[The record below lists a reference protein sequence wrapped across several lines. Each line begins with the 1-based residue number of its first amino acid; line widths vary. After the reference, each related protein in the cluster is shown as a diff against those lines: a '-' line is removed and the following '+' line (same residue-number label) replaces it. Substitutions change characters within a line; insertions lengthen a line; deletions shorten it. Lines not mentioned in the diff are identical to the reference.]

1 MPGFWLVKYS
11 IPPLTWFRAFE
22 SAARHLSFTNAAA
35 ELNLT
40 QSAVSQHVR
49 ALEGRL
55 GVVLFERKARGLA
68 ITEAGRR
75 LQPSVSGAIGDLARA
90 CEMFA
95 PQPAGQ
101 TLDIACTMSFA
112 LLWLVPRLASF
123 HTSHP
128 TVHLRVSST
137 LWPDEYHN
145 ATSDLQIR
153 YGVGYQMPAGA
164 IQLFSDVLVPVCIAE
179 MAEQVGHNN
188 DLWSLPLIGTVG
200 SSEGWDDWAGHVG
213 AKTPP
218 GASHSVD
225 SMALALAFARAG
237 SGVAL
242 VSRTLCTGSIEDGS
256 LVMPVA
262 STVPA
267 KNSYFLTRSIRDD
280 RQVCA
285 ESFSVWLMDE
295 IARTAD

>member
-1 MPGFWLVKYS
+1 MKYS
-11 IPPLTWFRAFE
+11 VPPLTWFRAFE
-22 SAARHLSFTNAAA
+22 SAARHLSFTNAAS

-55 GVVLFERKARGLA
+55 GVALFERKARGLA

-123 HTSHP
+123 HACHP
-128 TVHLRVSST
+128 SVHLGVSTT

-153 YGVGYQMPAGA
+153 YGIGYQMSAGA
-164 IQLFSDVLVPVCIAE
+164 IRLFSDALVPVCIADL
-179 MAEQVGHNN
+179 AARVRHHD
-188 DLWSLPLIGTVG
+188 DLWSLPLIGTIG
-200 SSEGWDDWAGHVG
+200 SSEGWDDWAEHVG
-213 AKTPP
+213 VKAPP
-218 GASHSVD
+218 VASHSVD
-225 SMALALAFARAG
+225 SIALALEFAKAG

-242 VSRTLCTGSIEDGS
+242 VSRTLCEASIRDAS
-256 LVMPVA
+256 LVIPVA
-262 STVPA
+262 SAVPA
-267 KNSYFLTRSIRDD
+267 KNSYFLTRSVRED
-280 RQVCA
+280 RQDNA
-285 ESFSVWLMDE
+285 ESFSAWLMDE
-295 IARTAD
+295 IARSTPET

>member
-1 MPGFWLVKYS
+1 MSGFWLMKYAV
-11 IPPLTWFRAFE
+11 PPLTWFRAFE

-112 LLWLVPRLASF
+112 LLWLTPRLSSF
-123 HTSHP
+123 HAGHP
-128 TVHLRVSST
+128 SVHLGVSST

-153 YGVGYQMPAGA
+153 YGIGYQMPAGA
-164 IQLFSDVLVPVCIAE
+164 IQLFSDVLVPVCIPD
-179 MAEQVGHNN
+179 MAERVRHQD

-200 SSEGWDDWAGHVG
+200 SSEGWEDWAGHVK
-213 AKTPP
+213 ATTPP
-218 GASHSVD
+218 IASHSVD
-225 SMALALAFARAG
+225 SMALALAFAKAG

-242 VSRTLCTGSIEDGS
+242 VSRTLSIGSIRDGS
-256 LVMPVA
+256 LVMPVSA
-262 STVPA
+262 TAPA
-267 KNSYFLTRSIRDD
+267 KNSYFLTHSIRED
-280 RQVCA
+280 RRKSA
-285 ESFSVWLMDE
+285 ESFSAWLMDE
-295 IARTAD
+295 IACIPD